1 MHGALPATL
10 ILLAASVLA
19 VVACRQLKLPA
30 LLGYLLVGIIIGPN
44 ALALLEDSAD
54 TAYLAEFGIV
64 FLMFSI
70 GLEFSLPK
78 LKALR
83 RAVFG
88 LGLGQ
93 VVLTILLTLPLA
105 LLGKLSL
112 PATVALGG
120 ILAMS
125 STAIVST
132 ILNERLELTTPHG
145 QQVIGVLLFQDI
157 AVVPL
162 LILIPALANP
172 AGGVWQAMGL
182 AAVKAAVV
190 LTILLYFGP
199 RILRPWFHVV
209 AKQHSKELFI
219 VNLLLFSLG
228 TAYLTSLAGLSLAL
242 GAFLAGMLIAETE
255 YRYQVEEDIQPFRD
269 VLLGLFFV
277 TVGMRLDIS
286 ALGDNVPLLLTFLLI
301 LLPLKALLIFGISR
315 AMGTTP
321 ATAWRTGLL
330 LAQAGEFGFVLIA
343 LAHEHF
349 LLPPTI
355 EQPLLAAV
363 LLSMLAA
370 PFLIQKRDWLVRRF
384 VSSEWLN
391 ESVALTQIAV
401 QAMMTRNHVVICG
414 YGRSGQNLARLLEQE
429 NIDFYALDLDPER
442 VQEASAAG
450 HNISFGD
457 ASKREVLM
465 AAGLSRARAVVVTFA
480 DTHMAMRI
488 LSHVQSLRPGIPII
502 VRTLD
507 ETDVDKLREA
517 GAVEVVSEVMEGSLM
532 LASHTLMMLGT
543 PLNRVL
549 ARIRQVREER
559 YELFRGFFHGA
570 TDNPG
575 DPNEQAQPRLH
586 SVLITDTASA
596 IGRKLDELQL
606 DNLVEV
612 KAIRR
617 RHVRNLQLSPELE
630 ILSGDVLVLLGTPE
644 ELAKAEYRLLTG

>member
-19 VVACRQLKLPA
+19 VAACRQLKLPA

-88 LGLGQ
+88 LGMGQ
-93 VVLTILLTLPLA
+93 VAITIVLA
-105 LLGKLSL
+105 LPMALFDYLSW
-112 PATVALGG
+112 PASVALGG

-132 ILNERLELTTPHG
+132 ILNERLELTTAHG
-145 QQVIGVLLFQDI
+145 QQAIGVLLFQDL

-172 AGGVWQAMGL
+172 AGGVVQALGW
-182 AAVKAAVV
+182 AALKAVAV

-199 RILRPWFHVV
+199 RILRPWFHIV

-228 TAYLTSLAGLSLAL
+228 TAYLTSLTGLSLAL

-277 TVGMRLDIS
+277 TVGMRLDMG
-286 ALGDNVPLLLTFLLI
+286 ALGDNVPLLLIFLALLI
-301 LLPLKALLIFGISR
+301 PLKALLIFSISR
-315 AMGTTP
+315 AIGTSS

-330 LAQAGEFGFVLIA
+330 LAQAGEFGFVLIS
-343 LAHEHF
+343 LAHEHL
-349 LLPPTI
+349 LLPREL

-363 LLSMLAA
+363 LLSMLIA

-414 YGRSGQNLARLLEQE
+414 YGRSGQNLARLLDQE
-429 NIDFYALDLDPER
+429 NIGFYALDLDPER
-442 VQEASAAG
+442 VQEASTAG
-450 HNISFGD
+450 HNVSFGD

-488 LSHVQSLRPGIPII
+488 LSHVQALRPDVPII

-507 ETDVDKLREA
+507 ETDVDKLKEA

-543 PLNRVL
+543 PLSRVL

-559 YELFRGFFHGA
+559 YDLFRGFFHGA
-570 TDNPG
+570 TDNLG

-586 SVLITDTASA
+586 SVMITDTATA
-596 IGRKLDELQL
+596 IGKKLGELQL
-606 DNLVEV
+606 DDLVEI
-612 KAIRR
+612 KTIKRR
-617 RHVRNLQLSPELE
+617 NVRSLKPTPDLE
-630 ILSGDVLVLLGTPE
+630 ILVGDVLVLLGRPE